1 MRMPATRAARRPG
14 VTPAKD
20 ITTTRRLG
28 HPRMRLA
35 LSHRNRIVNNSFIV
49 HFSAGTPPVMSQHRA
64 HAPTSDTCTVILD
77 AAQSRL
83 LEFGYHKTTM
93 AEIASD
99 CGMSAANL
107 YRYFANKEEIAAEC
121 ATRCMNERLERL
133 RPIVED
139 SSTSADDKLLAY
151 ALMLID
157 DSHALAGPDSKI
169 GELVATITQQRPGL
183 VHEKL
188 AIHHRFLAAIL
199 EQGRATG
206 EFDYDDA
213 ETTAR
218 DIHTVLTLFDVPLFV
233 GLHERAEFE
242 RRAHGVVRIVLDG
255 LRPRPRRRR

>member
-1 MRMPATRAARRPG
+1 
-14 VTPAKD
+14 
-20 ITTTRRLG
+20 
-28 HPRMRLA
+28 
-35 LSHRNRIVNNSFIV
+35 
-49 HFSAGTPPVMSQHRA
+49 MSQPRVQVPA
-64 HAPTSDTCTVILD
+64 ADTHTVILD
-77 AAQSRL
+77 AAQTRL

-139 SSTSADDKLLAY
+139 SHTNAADKLLAY
-151 ALMLID
+151 ALMLVD
-157 DSHALAGPDSKI
+157 DSHALAGRDSKI
-169 GELVATITQQRPGL
+169 GELVATITHHRPAL

-199 EQGRATG
+199 EQGRTAG
-206 EFDYDDA
+206 EFDYVDA

-218 DIHTVLTLFDVPLFV
+218 DLHTVLTLFDVPLFV
-233 GLHERAEFE
+233 GLFDRAEFE
-242 RRAHGVVRIVLDG
+242 RRARGVVAIVLDG